1 MSFRHSVPLDVNAK
15 FRSANSSSGHSL
27 LCSSVVTAATAAAV
41 AAGGGG
47 GGGIAALMLIWLQ
60 SAALSR
66 LSQKRIIISS
76 CTRNPSFF
84 KDLDVIVTF
93 VLRKWFMV
101 LR

>member
-27 LCSSVVTAATAAAV
+27 LCSSVVTAATAAA

-84 KDLDVIVTF
+84 
-93 VLRKWFMV
+93 
-101 LR
+101 